1 MATGLVGQVDFFTGA
16 ARSAMPAAATRCGEV
31 GFVTGAARLAMPTV
45 ATRRGGGVDLCTRVA
60 RSAMPEVAT
69 LLFGVVGC
77 VGGVLEVVRVF
88 DEKKNH
94 RIPEISYSAVFNVI
108 RA

>member
-1 MATGLVGQVDFFTGA
+1 MATGQVGQVDFFTGA
-16 ARSAMPAAATRCGEV
+16 ARS
-31 GFVTGAARLAMPTV
+31 AMPTV

-77 VGGVLEVVRVF
+77 VGG
-88 DEKKNH
+88 
-94 RIPEISYSAVFNVI
+94 S
-108 RA
+108 

>member
-31 GFVTGAARLAMPTV
+31 GFVTGAARSAMPAV
-45 ATRRGGGVDLCTRVA
+45 ATRRGGGVDLCTRAA

-69 LLFGVVGC
+69 RLFGVVGF
-77 VGGVLEVVRVF
+77 GGGPREG
-88 DEKKNH
+88 KKMKGWKEERGGTEN
-94 RIPEISYSAVFNVI
+94 
-108 RA
+108 